1 MNASEP
7 EAGVEYSRAPGAARG
22 RFGRLPGASGAPLW
36 AATALGLIGALLL
49 IVAEFTPLAHL
60 ASSARGTS
68 ALPSLQTGSHNAYAL
83 VPLALLAG
91 AFSVAARGGR
101 GGRGRLPMLAVGV
114 LGLVALGIALI
125 GDLPDAQAT
134 GLIRHGSIGYVS
146 AAASPAAG
154 FYLETLGSVLL
165 LISAAAGV
173 LLLPGDGRSRPTGS
187 RSVKARPERSAS

>member
-7 EAGVEYSRAPGAARG
+7 EAGVEYSRGPGAARG
-22 RFGRLPGASGAPLW
+22 RLGPGLGASGAPLW

-49 IVAEFTPLAHL
+49 IVAEFTPLATV
-60 ASSARGTS
+60 ASNARGAS

-83 VPLALLAG
+83 IPLALLAG
-91 AFSVAARGGR
+91 AFSVAARSGR
-101 GGRGRLPMLAVGV
+101 TRLAMLAVGV

-134 GLIRHGSIGYVS
+134 GLIRHPGVGYVS

-154 FYLETLGSVLL
+154 FFLETLGSVLL
-165 LISAAAGV
+165 LIGAAAGV
-173 LLLPGDGRSRPTGS
+173 LLAPSGVRPGRAGS
-187 RSVKARPERSAS
+187 RSAESRPERSAS

>member
-7 EAGVEYSRAPGAARG
+7 EAGVEYSRGPGADRG
-22 RFGRLPGASGAPLW
+22 RLGRALGGSGAPLW
-36 AATALGLIGALLL
+36 VATTLGVIGAVLL
-49 IVAEFTPLAHL
+49 IAAEFTPLANV
-60 ASSARGTS
+60 ASNARGTS

-83 VPLALLAG
+83 IPLALLAG
-91 AFSVAARGGR
+91 ALSVAARSGR
-101 GGRGRLPMLAVGV
+101 SRLAMLAVGV

-165 LISAAAGV
+165 LIGAAAGV
-173 LLLPGDGRSRPTGS
+173 LLAPGDGRPGHTGS
-187 RSVKARPERSAS
+187 RGAAIRPERSAS

>member
-7 EAGVEYSRAPGAARG
+7 EAGVEYSRGPGAGRG
-22 RFGRLPGASGAPLW
+22 RFGALTGGSGTPAW
-36 AATALGLIGALLL
+36 VATALGLLGAALL

-60 ASSARGTS
+60 ASSARGST

-83 VPLALLAG
+83 IPLALLAA
-91 AFSVAARGGR
+91 AFSVAARS
-101 GGRGRLPMLAVGV
+101 GRGRLAMLAVGV

-134 GLIRHGSIGYVS
+134 GLIRHPGVGYVS

-154 FYLETLGSVLL
+154 FYLETLGGVLL
-165 LISAAAGV
+165 LIAGAAGV
-173 LLLPGDGRSRPTGS
+173 LLLPRDEPGAASPRGVQTRTG
-187 RSVKARPERSAS
+187 RSAS